1 MRPGALFERNRCMDR
16 FMTIGERDFF
26 RQGKTYIMGILNMT
40 PDSFSDGG
48 SFTDTASALR
58 RVAQMLDEGADII
71 DVGGEST
78 RPGYTQISDAE
89 EIARVLPVIKAIKA
103 RFNVPVSVD
112 TYKSTVA
119 KAALAAGADL
129 INDIWGLKYDPEMA
143 GVIARSGA
151 ACCLMYNRQVPHTH
165 DFLAGCLKELK
176 ESVALALAAG
186 IHPDKIILD
195 PGVGF
200 GKTYEQNLLVI
211 KHLDAFRALGYPL
224 LLGTSRKS
232 VIGLTLHVPASE
244 RVIGTAVTSAAAV
257 HHGCAFVRVHD
268 IRENYEAIKMAEAIK
283 YVPESTDTEPASG
296 SGPEPGNGGQQPACD
311 SEPGPGNGGQRSGG
325 SGPAAAPPPIWHR
338 VYLGIGANLGDRR
351 SYIQKAVA
359 AITAVPDVRRVIC
372 SDLLETAPYGGVAQ
386 DDFLNGCISMETTK
400 SPRELLAFLN
410 GIEADLGRER
420 IIRWGPRTIDLDIL
434 LYDDWV
440 VDEDDLKIPH
450 IDMQNREFVL
460 KPLAGIAGHVQHP
473 VLHRTIHELYSD
485 LFAREQA
492 KGDL

>member
-1 MRPGALFERNRCMDR
+1 MDR

-48 SFTDTASALR
+48 SFPDTDSAIR
-58 RVAQMLDEGADII
+58 RVAQMLKEGADII

-89 EIARVLPVIKAIKA
+89 EIARILPVIEAIKA

-112 TYKSTVA
+112 TYKSAVA
-119 KAALAAGADL
+119 RAALGAGADL

-143 GVIARSGA
+143 GVIVGSGA
-151 ACCLMYNRQVPHTH
+151 ACCLMHNRAVPPTH
-165 DFLAGCLKELK
+165 DFLGTCLTELK
-176 ESVALALAAG
+176 ESVDLALAAG
-186 IHPDKIILD
+186 IAPEKIILD

-211 KHLDAFRALGYPL
+211 KHLDDFAALGYPL

-232 VIGLTLHVPASE
+232 VIGLTLHVPAPQ
-244 RVIGTAVTSAAAV
+244 RTVGTVVTSAAAV
-257 HHGCAFVRVHD
+257 QHGCAFVRVHD

-283 YVPESTDTEPASG
+283 YVPEPA
-296 SGPEPGNGGQQPACD
+296 D
-311 SEPGPGNGGQRSGG
+311 L
-325 SGPAAAPPPIWHR
+325 WHR
-338 VYLGIGANLGDRR
+338 VYLGVGANLGDCRAT
-351 SYIQKAVA
+351 IQKAVA
-359 AITAVPDVRRVIC
+359 AITGAPDIRKVSC
-372 SDLLETAPYGGVAQ
+372 SELLETAPYGGVAQ
-386 DDFLNGCISMETTK
+386 DDFLNGCIFLETTK
-400 SPRELLAFLN
+400 SPQELLAFLN
-410 GIEADLGRER
+410 AIEADLGRER

-434 LYDDWV
+434 LYDDWIV
-440 VDEDDLKIPH
+440 EEDNLKIPH

-473 VLHRTIHELYSD
+473 ILHRTIHELYND
-485 LFAREQA
+485 LFAREHA
-492 KGDL
+492 KGEL

>member
-1 MRPGALFERNRCMDR
+1 MDR
-16 FMTIGERDFF
+16 YMTIGERDFF

-48 SFTDTASALR
+48 SYADTDSAVR
-58 RVAQMLDEGADII
+58 RVAQMLDQGADII

-78 RPGYTQISDAE
+78 RPGYTQISNDE
-89 EIARVLPVIKAIKA
+89 EIARILPVIEAIKA
-103 RFNVPVSVD
+103 HFNVPVSVD
-112 TYKSTVA
+112 TYKSAVA
-119 KAALAAGADL
+119 RAALGVGADL

-143 GVIARSGA
+143 GVIAESGA
-151 ACCLMYNRQVPHTH
+151 ACCLMHNRDVPLTH
-165 DFLAGCLKELK
+165 DFLAGCLKELQ

-186 IHPDKIILD
+186 IDPHKIILD

-211 KHLDAFRALGYPL
+211 KHLDAFGALGYPL

-232 VIGLTLHVPASE
+232 VIGLTLHVPAAE
-244 RVIGTAVTSAAAV
+244 RAVGTAVTSAAAV
-257 HHGCAFVRVHD
+257 HNGCAFVRVHD

-283 YVPESTDTEPASG
+283 YVPEPTDPEPAVS
-296 SGPEPGNGGQQPACD
+296 
-311 SEPGPGNGGQRSGG
+311 SEPGDGRQATGVPSADD
-325 SGPAAAPPPIWHR
+325 SPTIWHR

-351 SYIQKAVA
+351 ANIQKAVA
-359 AITAVPDVRRVIC
+359 AITAAPDVRRVIC
-372 SDLLETAPYGGVAQ
+372 SDLLETAPYGGVVQ

-400 SPRELLAFLN
+400 SPQELLAFLN

-434 LYDDWV
+434 LYDDWI
-440 VDEDDLKIPH
+440 VDDDNLKIPH

-473 VLHRTIHELYSD
+473 VLHRTIHELYND
-485 LFAREQA
+485 LFAREHA